1 MVEEDGMPLLDA
13 EVKIFG
19 AHHGQVGAFI
29 LGLWGLAGPIV
40 EAVHWY
46 RTLPIAFQLIFNHL
60 HPFMWHPP

>member
-29 LGLWGLAGPIV
+29 LGLWGLQVPLWRQYIGT
-40 EAVHWY
+40 E
-46 RTLPIAFQLIFNHL
+46 TLPIAFQLIFNHL